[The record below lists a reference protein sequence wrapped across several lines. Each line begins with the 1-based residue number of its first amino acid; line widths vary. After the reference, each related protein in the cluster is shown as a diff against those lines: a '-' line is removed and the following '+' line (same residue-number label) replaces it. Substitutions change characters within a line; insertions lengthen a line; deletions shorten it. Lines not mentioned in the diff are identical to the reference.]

1 MPDLP
6 AAAEQSRLRLN
17 LQILSIVKFN
27 FATYLTI
34 GLPLAVLPGFVHDN
48 LGYSAFWAGVVIS
61 LQYIATLLSRPYAG
75 RFADSWGPKRVVV
88 LGLAGSL
95 LSGLC
100 MLFSA
105 LAQEQA
111 LLSLTLLCLGRIILG
126 VGQSFCGTGT
136 SLWGV
141 AKAGSLHIGR
151 VISWNGIVTYGAMA
165 LGAPLGVALFRS
177 GGLLQLSVVIVAI
190 SLLAMVLALPRAAV
204 KGSKARPLPFRAVLG
219 KIYGYG
225 VLLAMGSA
233 GFGVIATF
241 ITLFYRERGWEGAAF
256 ALTLFSFACVGLC
269 LLFPD
274 AINKWGGLRVAS
286 VCFAIEA
293 AGLFLVAGAVDPWM
307 AKLGAFLTGAGF
319 SLVFPA
325 IGVVAVKAVPQQN
338 QGSALATY
346 TAFMDLALGITG
358 PLAGLIMSYAGV
370 SQVYLLT
377 ALLVCV
383 ALGYTL
389 YMLKS
394 RQPESAETP

>member
-105 LAQEQA
+105 LTQQQA

-165 LGAPLGVALFRS
+165 LGAPLGVTLFRS
-177 GGLLQLSVVIVAI
+177 GGLLQLSGVIVAI

-256 ALTLFSFACVGLC
+256 ALTLFSSAFVGVR

-293 AGLFLVAGAVDPWM
+293 ERTD
-307 AKLGAFLTGAGF
+307 
-319 SLVFPA
+319 
-325 IGVVAVKAVPQQN
+325 
-338 QGSALATY
+338 
-346 TAFMDLALGITG
+346 
-358 PLAGLIMSYAGV
+358 
-370 SQVYLLT
+370 
-377 ALLVCV
+377 
-383 ALGYTL
+383 
-389 YMLKS
+389 
-394 RQPESAETP
+394 R